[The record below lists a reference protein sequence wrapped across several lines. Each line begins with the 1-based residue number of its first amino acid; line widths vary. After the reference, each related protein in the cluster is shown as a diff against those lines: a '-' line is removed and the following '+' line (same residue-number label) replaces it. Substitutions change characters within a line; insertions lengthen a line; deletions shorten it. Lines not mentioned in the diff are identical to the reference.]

1 MGTPAPR
8 DCELYYVDRDALFS
22 YHKLSEAFL
31 QRVSHTLQH
40 PMQHII
46 RRSTLHFAQCTVLAK
61 CITMYCDTCL
71 PDALYKHTVCAVRSA
86 SRLQPLQSL

>member
-31 QRVSHTLQH
+31 QRVSYLTIKVLNA
-40 PMQHII
+40 
-46 RRSTLHFAQCTVLAK
+46 SALHC
-61 CITMYCDTCL
+61 
-71 PDALYKHTVCAVRSA
+71 SA
-86 SRLQPLQSL
+86 FHKSV